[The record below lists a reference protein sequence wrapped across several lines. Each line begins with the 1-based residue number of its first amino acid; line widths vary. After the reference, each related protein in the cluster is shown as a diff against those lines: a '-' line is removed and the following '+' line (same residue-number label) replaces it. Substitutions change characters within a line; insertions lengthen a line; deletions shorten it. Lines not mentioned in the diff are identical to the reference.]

1 MNGAPPATAP
11 GLFAHTQMPS
21 AVLFACNF
29 NAVRSPMAEA
39 LMKYLYGHIV
49 YVDSAGVR
57 AQALDPFVIEVLD
70 EIGID
75 IAKHKP
81 KSFDDLED
89 TSFDL
94 VVTLTPEAQHKAME
108 MTRTMAVDVEYWPTP
123 DPTAAA
129 GSREQVLEAFRQV
142 RDRLMAKIKERF
154 GPLAPAKG

>member
-1 MNGAPPATAP
+1 MNGGPNTPGFDRAPDHMPA
-11 GLFAHTQMPS
+11 
-21 AVLFACNF
+21 AVLFSCNF

-39 LMKYLYGHIV
+39 MMKHLYGHIV

-57 AQALDPFVIEVLD
+57 KQPVDPFVIEVMD

-75 IAKHKP
+75 ISRHKP
-81 KSFDDLED
+81 KTFDELED

-94 VVTLTPEAQHKAME
+94 VITLTPEAQHKALE
-108 MTRTMAVDVEYWPTP
+108 LTRSMAVDVEYWPMP

-129 GSREQVLEAFRQV
+129 GSREQVLEAYRQL
-142 RDRLMAKIKERF
+142 RDRLMAKITQRF

>member
-1 MNGAPPATAP
+1 MNGAHDDLAP
-11 GLFAHTQMPS
+11 GSIAAAQMPS
-21 AVLFACNF
+21 AVLFSCNF

-57 AQALDPFVIEVLD
+57 KMPLDPFVIEVLD

-75 IAKHKP
+75 IAKHKS
-81 KSFDDLED
+81 KTFDDLED

-123 DPTAAA
+123 DPTAAT
-129 GSREQVLEAFRQV
+129 GSREQMLDAYRQV
-142 RDRLMAKIKERF
+142 RDRLMAKIKDRF

>member
-11 GLFAHTQMPS
+11 GQFAPAQMPS
-21 AVLFACNF
+21 AVLFACNY

-57 AQALDPFVIEVLD
+57 KQALDPFVTEVLD

-75 IAKHKP
+75 IAKHRP
-81 KSFDDLED
+81 KTFDDLED

-94 VVTLTPEAQHKAME
+94 VVTLTPEAQHAAME

-129 GSREQVLEAFRQV
+129 GSREQMLEAYRQV

>member
-1 MNGAPPATAP
+1 MKGAPSDPAPRPFAP
-11 GLFAHTQMPS
+11 AQMPS
-21 AVLFACNF
+21 AVLFSCNF

-49 YVDSAGVR
+49 YVDSVGVR
-57 AQALDPFVIEVLD
+57 KSPVDPMVIEVLD

-75 IAKHKP
+75 VTKHKP

-94 VVTLTPEAQHKAME
+94 VITLTPQAQHRAME
-108 MTRTMAVDVEYWPTP
+108 LTRTMAVDVEYWPTP
-123 DPTAAA
+123 DPTAAS
-129 GSREQVLEAFRQV
+129 GSREQVLDAYRAL
-142 RDRLMAKIKERF
+142 RDWLMAKIKERF

>member
-1 MNGAPPATAP
+1 
-11 GLFAHTQMPS
+11 MPS
-21 AVLFACNF
+21 AVLFACNY

-57 AQALDPFVIEVLD
+57 KQALDPFVTEVLD

-81 KSFDDLED
+81 KTFDDLED

-94 VVTLTPEAQHKAME
+94 VVTLTPEAQHTAME

-123 DPTAAA
+123 DPTAVT
-129 GSREQVLEAFRQV
+129 GSREQMLDAYRAV

>member
-1 MNGAPPATAP
+1 
-11 GLFAHTQMPS
+11 
-21 AVLFACNF
+21 
-29 NAVRSPMAEA
+29 
-39 LMKYLYGHIV
+39 MKYLYGHIV

-57 AQALDPFVIEVLD
+57 KQALDPFVIEVLD

-81 KSFDDLED
+81 KTFDDLED

-94 VVTLTPEAQHKAME
+94 VITLTPEAQHRALE
-108 MTRTMAVDVEYWPTP
+108 MTRTMAIDVEYWPTP

-129 GSREQVLEAFRQV
+129 GSRDQMLDAYRQV
-142 RDRLMAKIKERF
+142 RDRLLAKIKDRF

>member
-1 MNGAPPATAP
+1 
-11 GLFAHTQMPS
+11 MPS
-21 AVLFACNF
+21 AVLFSCNF

-49 YVDSAGVR
+49 YVDSVGVR
-57 AQALDPFVIEVLD
+57 KSPVDPMVIEVLD

-75 IAKHKP
+75 VTKHKP

-94 VVTLTPEAQHKAME
+94 VITLTPQAQHRAME
-108 MTRTMAVDVEYWPTP
+108 LTRTMAVDVEYWPTP
-123 DPTAAA
+123 DPTAAS
-129 GSREQVLEAFRQV
+129 GSREQVLDAYRAL
-142 RDRLMAKIKERF
+142 RDWLMAKIKERF

>member
-1 MNGAPPATAP
+1 MNGAPHDTAP
-11 GLFAHTQMPS
+11 DPFAPAQMPS

-49 YVDSAGVR
+49 YVDSVGVR
-57 AQALDPFVIEVLD
+57 QQAVDPFVVEVLD

-81 KSFDDLED
+81 KTFDDLED

-94 VVTLTPEAQHKAME
+94 VVTLTPQAQHKAME
-108 MTRTMAVDVEYWPTP
+108 LTRTMAVDVEYWPTP

-129 GSREQVLEAFRQV
+129 GSREQVLDAYREV